1 MGNEH
6 DSGTLQERIDAARQ
20 RHPTAAAPVVLE
32 DDAVRLIG
40 AGLLQRYYGA
50 PYDPSGT
57 FREIPLAAEP
67 LAIDLRDTTRAK
79 GLGPRQ
85 LKARWRAFRSY
96 WTGHL
101 LSVTG
106 DHFTLIALP
115 LAADRVS
122 NSALVV
128 GLVVFAETLS
138 TVLLGTAAGTM
149 ADRRS
154 PIPTMLTTDSARAIL
169 LVGLALLEW
178 SGGLTSWMVIVMSF
192 VLGALRLLHDGAES
206 AFVAGLVPEELD
218 VKSQARITLSENVGS
233 TIGPLAAGA
242 ASSIGLWV
250 AFGVDG
256 ITFIAAV
263 AAVAYVARLAKRREL
278 FLGPVGRSQPGGD
291 DVPSYREDLFATFR
305 IIAGQPKF
313 VAILAVAALFNLLTL
328 PVGAQFIS
336 LARELGLGGVGIG
349 VMFALTGVA
358 GILTAPMVERGTSIR
373 PGWLVLATGAIGGA
387 VLLAGIF
394 PSVPSVAAAFVVAGI
409 GFAVAFT
416 HYAAMRQ
423 RLFPP
428 EAQGRVA
435 LASRTVLWSTVL
447 VGSVLTGWLA
457 DVHGAAAMWVACG
470 AVGVATALVGIGA
483 GMLRMRVD

>member
-1 MGNEH
+1 MGYES
-6 DSGTLQERIDAARQ
+6 DTGTLEERVEAARQ
-20 RHPTAAAPVVLE
+20 RHPTAAAPVVLG

-57 FREIPLAAEP
+57 FREVPLAAEP

-122 NSALVV
+122 HSALIV

-138 TVLLGTAAGTM
+138 TVLLGTAAGTY

-154 PIPTMLTTDSARAIL
+154 PIPTMLTTDSARAVL
-169 LVGLALLEW
+169 LLALAMLEW
-178 SGGLTSWMVIVMSF
+178 SGSLTSWMVIAMSF

-218 VKSQARITLSENVGS
+218 VKSQARITLSENIGS

-242 ASSIGLWV
+242 ASSVGLWV

-263 AAVAYVARLAKRREL
+263 AAVGYVARLAHRRDL
-278 FLGPVGRSQPGGD
+278 FLGAAGRSLPDGED
-291 DVPSYREDLFATFR
+291 APTYREDLFATFR
-305 IIAGQPKF
+305 IIGGQPKF
-313 VAILAVAALFNLLTL
+313 VAILVVAALFNLLTL

-336 LARELGLGGVGIG
+336 LARDLGLGGVGIG
-349 VMFALTGVA
+349 VMFALTGIA
-358 GILTAPMVERGTSIR
+358 GIVTAPLVERGDSIR
-373 PGWLVLATGAIGGA
+373 PGWLVLSTGGIGAA
-387 VLLAGIF
+387 VLIAGLF
-394 PSVPSVAAAFVVAGI
+394 PSVATVAVAFVVAGA

-428 EAQGRVA
+428 ETQGRVA

-447 VGSVLTGWLA
+447 LGSVLTGWLA
-457 DVHGAAAMWVACG
+457 EVRGASAMWVVCG
-470 AVGVATALVGIGA
+470 AAGVLTALVGSAA
-483 GMLRMRVD
+483 GMLRMRID

>member
-1 MGNEH
+1 MGQES
-6 DSGTLQERIDAARQ
+6 DTGTLEERVEAARQ

-40 AGLLQRYYGA
+40 ASLLQRYYGA

-67 LAIDLRDTTRAK
+67 LAIDLRDTTRARA
-79 GLGPRQ
+79 LGPRQ

-122 NSALVV
+122 NSALIV

-138 TVLLGTAAGTM
+138 TVLLGTAAGTL

-154 PIPTMLTTDSARAIL
+154 PIPTMLTTDAARAVL

-178 SGGLTSWMVIVMSF
+178 SGGLTGWMVIVMSF
-192 VLGALRLLHDGAES
+192 ILGALRLLHDGAES

-218 VKSQARITLSENVGS
+218 VRSQARITLSENVGS

-242 ASSIGLWV
+242 ASSVGLWL
-250 AFGVDG
+250 AFGIDG

-263 AAVAYVARLAKRREL
+263 AAVAYVARLASRRDL
-278 FLGPVGRSQPGGD
+278 FLGPVGRSTTSD
-291 DVPSYREDLFATFR
+291 DMPSYRDDLVATFR
-305 IIAGQPKF
+305 IIGAQPKF
-313 VAILAVAALFNLLTL
+313 VAILVVAALFNLLTL

-336 LARELGLGGVGIG
+336 LARELGMGGVGIG
-349 VMFALTGVA
+349 VMFALTGLT
-358 GILTAPMVERGTSIR
+358 GIATAPLVERGKTIR
-373 PGWLVLATGAIGGA
+373 PGWLVLSTGAIGAA
-387 VLLAGIF
+387 VLVAGLF
-394 PSVPSVAAAFVVAGI
+394 PSVGTVAAAFVVAGA
-409 GFAVAFT
+409 GFAIAFT

-428 EAQGRVA
+428 ETQGRVA

-447 VGSVLTGWLA
+447 IGSVLTGWLA
-457 DVHGAAAMWVACG
+457 DARGAASMWVVCG
-470 AVGVATALVGIGA
+470 AVGVLTALA
-483 GMLRMRVD
+483 GSAAGLLRMRVD